1 MGSGHSAQKPLIY
14 GTELVAA
21 APTAIQASYTTPPE
35 NHVFRSSNHP
45 TFPQSE
51 LGGDETAPFHQA
63 SNRTNSP
70 SSRRRLL
77 RSIAFGWL
85 AGSGSGG
92 GGLLGSVWGSVHF
105 CSVWF
110 ELNPPHFFDLFGFNS
125 NMVIECDVVH
135 CST

>member
-92 GGLLGSVWGSVHF
+92 GGTSWICLGICSLLFCLVRIEPSSLLRSVWVQ
-105 CSVWF
+105 F
-110 ELNPPHFFDLFGFNS
+110 EYGYR
-125 NMVIECDVVH
+125 M
-135 CST
+135 